1 MSTADCEAAG
11 QKPLRWDPEAP
22 ASGSD
27 ILIALRFADRS
38 ARKAVGDELAG
49 TGVHTGQEIVL
60 AKLLHLGSLS
70 VAKLAKVLDVEVPTA
85 TRTTQRM
92 EAAGL
97 VRRLKN
103 DADARKVSIELT
115 DHGTEVART
124 VQQLHSQAGDRAL
137 QGISPEERRLLRNL
151 LWTITANVGEVPGGS
166 HE

>member
-11 QKPLRWDPEAP
+11 QQRTRWDPEAP
-22 ASGSD
+22 ASGGD
-27 ILIALRFADRS
+27 ILIALRFADRA

-60 AKLLHLGSLS
+60 AKLLHLGSLP

-97 VRRLKN
+97 VRRLK
-103 DADARKVSIELT
+103 DDTDARKVSIELT
-115 DHGTEVART
+115 EHGTEVART

-137 QGISPEERRLLRNL
+137 QGVSPEDRRLLRNL
-151 LWTITANVGEVPGGS
+151 LWSIYANIEELPG
-166 HE
+166 